1 MVSESSTT
9 VKFKIETDREQ
20 CYLKIANKLINL
32 TSKSFKSFLKGT
44 ALVCFNV
51 HWYVLM
57 FTFCF

>member
-32 TSKSFKSFLKGT
+32 TSKSFLKGT